1 MDKTRAKRLL
11 AQKKRAG
18 KTETQARTEVARETG
33 WSADDLTAI
42 SFVDLSSSD
51 CGSSYDSGSAGSYD
65 SGSSSS
71 SDSGSSSCD
80 SGSF

>member
-42 SFVDLSSSD
+42 SFVDLSSSA
-51 CGSSYDSGSAGSYD
+51 CGSSYDSGSYD